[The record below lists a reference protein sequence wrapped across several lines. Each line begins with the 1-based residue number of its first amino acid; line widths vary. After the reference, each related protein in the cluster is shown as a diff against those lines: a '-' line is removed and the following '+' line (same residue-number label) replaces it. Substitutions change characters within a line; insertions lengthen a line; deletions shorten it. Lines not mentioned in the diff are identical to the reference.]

1 MLLFAQTVC
10 FFSVSSWVWLR
21 GLDFPEISAAVCP
34 VLQKQRSPPS
44 RPGQQWSACPWV
56 SPFCPASIPPPPN
69 VYSVLCFP
77 SRSWNHA
84 GSWEADRGRLRVP
97 LRPQL
102 PGPLPVDQ
110 PTAGRP
116 EDVWQTRPVLQDSQ
130 HVLCYALLGN
140 HADGR
145 LKQEVQAGRSHSCA
159 LKFAVISKV
168 PMICRPPCLQEALQL
183 PWRLCSEQ
191 TGPGSVHVLPAGAAD
206 GRWLPGDRQRR
217 GPRHGGHGAVRQPVE
232 PRAGGKEAR
241 GQDNLQGNL
250 FNLKC
255 IYMFFKIS
263 LSVMFATCNS
273 CYHWPFY

>member
-21 GLDFPEISAAVCP
+21 GLDIPEISAAVCP
-34 VLQKQRSPPS
+34 ILQKQRSPPS
-44 RPGQQWSACPWV
+44 RPGQQWSACTWV
-56 SPFCPASIPPPPN
+56 SPFCPASIPTN
-69 VYSVLCFP
+69 VYSVLCVP

-168 PMICRPPCLQEALQL
+168 PMICRPPPLSA
-183 PWRLCSEQ
+183 
-191 TGPGSVHVLPAGAAD
+191 GSVTAPMALMLRANWPWFCWPTTCRSSWRPVASRWPSTPWTPAWWTRRCTTTCGAS
-206 GRWLPGDRQRR
+206 RRRQR
-217 GPRHGGHGAVRQPVE
+217 GPWLR
-232 PRAGGKEAR
+232 
-241 GQDNLQGNL
+241 
-250 FNLKC
+250 
-255 IYMFFKIS
+255 
-263 LSVMFATCNS
+263 
-273 CYHWPFY
+273 

>member
-10 FFSVSSWVWLR
+10 FFLSPVEFVYVDMTSLKSVRQFVQSFRSR
-21 GLDFPEISAAVCP
+21 GLPLH
-34 VLQKQRSPPS
+34 VLVNNGLLALEFHLFVPPRSPP
-44 RPGQQWSACPWV
+44 
-56 SPFCPASIPPPPN
+56 PN
-69 VYSVLCFP
+69 IYSVLCVP

-84 GSWEADRGRLRVP
+84 GSWEAYRGRLRVP

-130 HVLCYALLGN
+130 HVLCYTLLGN

-145 LKQEVQAGRSHSCA
+145 LKQEVQAGRGHSCA

-191 TGPGSVHVLPAGAAD
+191 TGPGSVHLLPAGAAD
-206 GRWLPGDRQRR
+206 GRWLPSDGQRR
-217 GPRHGGHGAVRQPVE
+217 GPRHGGHGAVR
-232 PRAGGKEAR
+232 
-241 GQDNLQGNL
+241 
-250 FNLKC
+250 
-255 IYMFFKIS
+255 
-263 LSVMFATCNS
+263 
-273 CYHWPFY
+273 